1 MSTSFELVDTTSPD
15 DASVTSDDPFGLSTI
30 HSEFTTYDHESVHHV
45 SARGTEP
52 VRAIPGSPSS
62 SAWLR
67 PRSDTTL
74 TSPPLGP
81 TDARPELSGSL
92 WKPSW
97 RRWSPILA
105 RVFQLSI
112 TYFVVPF
119 FQGIMLGFGEICAN
133 ELAFRWG
140 WRNITI
146 AFPQLRPTRPKPPQE
161 DKPTKATV

>member
-1 MSTSFELVDTTSPD
+1 MSTSFELVDTTVPD
-15 DASVTSDDPFGLSTI
+15 DASTTSDDPFGLSTI
-30 HSEFTTYDHESVHHV
+30 HSEFTIYDHESAQ
-45 SARGTEP
+45 SPEP
-52 VRAIPGSPSS
+52 VRVAPGSPSS
-62 SAWLR
+62 SAWLQ
-67 PRSDTTL
+67 PRSDITV

-81 TDARPELSGSL
+81 TNARPELSGSL

-97 RRWSPILA
+97 QTWSPLLA

-140 WRNITI
+140 WRNVTI
-146 AFPQLRPTRPKPPQE
+146 AFPQLRPTHPKHSRE
-161 DKPTKATV
+161 DQSSKATA